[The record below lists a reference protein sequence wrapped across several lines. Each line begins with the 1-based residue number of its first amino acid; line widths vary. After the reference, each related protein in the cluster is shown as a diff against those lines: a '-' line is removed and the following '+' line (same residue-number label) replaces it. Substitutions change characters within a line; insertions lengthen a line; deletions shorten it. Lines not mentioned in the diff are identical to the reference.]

1 VAVTLSDLPR
11 DLNPKG
17 FHIHPDW
24 LGSKHWPIFKE
35 VLNEWCGPIVPD
47 IEKAMVDGSI
57 PCILGVNGKRFR
69 SLRELAS
76 KTKCH
81 VAGYLVLVPCD
92 VVDGNNESTSDGTGS
107 SSEQSDLSNN
117 AGGENTGSE

>member
-1 VAVTLSDLPR
+1 MVLSDLPR

-47 IEKAMVDGSI
+47 IEKAMADGSI

-92 VVDGNNESTSDGTGS
+92 LV
-107 SSEQSDLSNN
+107 EQSDEQ
-117 AGGENTGSE
+117 AEHGTGIEASVSGTSGDDGPEGDQLD